1 MRWYWDVPR
10 DLFEGKKSIYETLV
24 KVGEWEKKSP
34 RAGLGAGQD
43 HLGKHRPDVTNPDFE
58 LQIGEEGAG
67 RVPLFPA
74 KKTLLVTIIS
84 RRVTWTWTS
93 NGSRWMHAH
102 LVRANKSRTYADVS
116 SKFQDL
122 AAWEMCKMCPTSH
135 LTDQKLRSQ
144 ESSNPQCDRGSE
156 LKTSQKEVHQSKNTS
171 AC

>member
-1 MRWYWDVPR
+1 MRWYWDVPQEICSR
-10 DLFEGKKSIYETLV
+10 GKKALMKPSSKSV
-24 KVGEWEKKSP
+24 NEKKSLP
-34 RAGLGAGQD
+34 GPVLARGI
-43 HLGKHRPDVTNPDFE
+43 GKHRPDVTNPDFE